1 MADQGSRAARQAAAS
16 NRDSHDLSL
25 PSRDVMRDSLVS
37 HMLLSLDQFS
47 LAQPQPANGTA
58 RLPSYTSQH
67 TSQHKDEEFGP
78 CDGPGDSAVDSA
90 RATHAWG
97 GSRLQTASDSKRRQA
112 SSSCSPRRGSGRHL
126 SASQRAFP
134 LRSRTTTPPPTR
146 HRSPRNA
153 SESSESASGID
164 ATQPAVDASS
174 RRRHRLRRSAS
185 FDVSR
190 QRPGKAALQ
199 PLVLNSSP
207 FNVKFPDS
215 FARNTN
221 DYTEEQDASEQDD
234 PRGDESEQEYSRGKE
249 EDDDDDDDDDD
260 TSYGA
265 APTPTVPSG
274 PRRDRSAMSSA
285 IAPSPLEAPES
296 RTLNHKS
303 SSNRLVKGV
312 SAREKRNN
320 RLQSPPGMAALDL
333 DAAPAPSVGYRKS
346 KAATEASST
355 PVSTPTQAKERP
367 GFFRRVFGGG
377 ASSKSL
383 NSSSSNQDQQR
394 LPSSA
399 SVPDRLQRASEN
411 NKKTRQQQ
419 QQQLQPHEGHTGP
432 AKLTLETSAL
442 ARDVAA
448 PMAQVQQQ
456 PVLQKKPSS
465 FFRRRKK
472 SVIDEQT
479 PPVPSV
485 DAPAVPSLGG
495 FSPLKGTIRN
505 DAAALANSPTSSLRD
520 VMKPYLGSPNTSASA
535 FPTSSFGAGLGLST
549 NPLSPS
555 SPLAEITNTST
566 SPGAKASQPGYKRGF
581 SPDYDPSP
589 NARIRR
595 VDAEQQGRKTRP
607 VETPSRPAPQPPK
620 DTSAVYDSDAKGSS
634 FLDLEEGSD
643 AERPGPKRSKERQQ
657 TLNKGKVVSKSSS
670 PHGREADATIRAGT
684 QNSLPILDKVQSE
697 PGRAKPLPIALAS
710 IVRATSLA
718 SCPTETEFK
727 TAPSAPPSVRV
738 EGVRVE
744 HSPKP
749 LGSAGK
755 AQDSKTL
762 DEPDFVLGEP
772 TEDDL
777 QKAQKIFEGS
787 EVFISKDKAASWMG
801 EEGPVR
807 QRTLQAYMKLYDF
820 GGKSVLDALRSVCSR
835 LVLRAETQQVDRILL
850 AFAKRWC
857 ECNARHGFKSTDI
870 IHTICYSIM
879 LLNTDLHLADID
891 QKMTRSQFVKNTMT
905 TIMHTVSESAPQVFV
920 RPSILSGLG
929 SDLGQPPADQE
940 RSTRR
945 SSFLPRSDSWGG
957 GGGGGEGDDCGPLVK
972 APFNGTVKAWQEQ
985 VETVLKNIYASI
997 RDERLPLYGVEA
1009 DKQAGPAAPQGNLSV
1024 IGMLK
1029 RSPSVLSKA
1038 TSETQL
1044 SSRGRLADSSL
1055 TSASRWTSKSRSRP
1069 RGARNGFSSSRTSFE
1084 DGSSLWSPTMSS
1096 ATWSRYSLGRTQGSM
1111 SQESF
1116 STERRRGDYQ
1126 QSIGFANALSQAI
1139 VRDDD
1144 TAASI
1149 RSGETLQAESLLEDE
1164 SLELA
1169 GPPWIKEAIVS
1180 HKHHLDSVGKKAR
1193 ERNWTEVF
1201 AVIQKG
1207 HMSLFSFS
1215 SSAKSTRS
1223 KGRARGGD
1231 KPSGPV
1237 GGGNW
1242 QDNAVKVGSFSLRLT
1257 LASALPP
1264 PGYSRTRP
1272 HVWALSMPTG
1282 AVHLFQVG
1290 TADII
1295 REFVYTANYWSAR
1308 LSTHP
1313 LTGGISNVE
1322 YGWSDAV
1329 IDRDLMSAMSETPSR
1344 PDSSASRHA
1353 RKSSIASSTFRA
1365 PSLDHVAASLGKSS
1379 AGWGTKL
1386 AGDRIH
1392 IAEWTPPTQSMRPS
1406 SASEPE
1412 QLAVLTRYVQGI
1424 DEELKAHN
1432 DLRGAM
1438 LLAFTPRGSN
1448 SGKAMANWERKSAY
1462 LLRESAKFQTYV
1474 ECLQQ
1479 AAERRREIYAER
1491 DLARRAARGEL
1502 SDGDMDASDD
1512 DGHGG
1517 DDDADADEDD
1527 DDEAEGKREQGEDHV
1542 GDETLKP

>member
-1 MADQGSRAARQAAAS
+1 MADQGSRSAS

-47 LAQPQPANGTA
+47 LAQPQATNGNA
-58 RLPSYTSQH
+58 RLAKY

-78 CDGPGDSAVDSA
+78 CDGAGDSG
-90 RATHAWG
+90 RWG
-97 GSRLQTASDSKRRQA
+97 SSRVQTASDSKRRQA
-112 SSSCSPRRGSGRHL
+112 SSCSPRRGSGRNL
-126 SASQRAFP
+126 SASQRGLP

-146 HRSPRNA
+146 HRSPRHA
-153 SESSESASGID
+153 SESSQSTSGAD
-164 ATQPAVDASS
+164 ATQPSVDASS
-174 RRRHRLRRSAS
+174 RRQRLRRSAS
-185 FDVSR
+185 FDVPR
-190 QRPGKAALQ
+190 QRPDKASLQ

-207 FNVKFPDS
+207 FNVSFPDS
-215 FARNTN
+215 FARNPTH
-221 DYTEEQDASEQDD
+221 YIEKQDASEHDD
-234 PRGDESEQEYSRGKE
+234 DEGDESEQEYSAGKDR
-249 EDDDDDDDDDD
+249 DDDDQDDDG
-260 TSYGA
+260 SYGA

-274 PRRDRSAMSSA
+274 PRRDWSGMSSTT
-285 IAPSPLEAPES
+285 IAPSPLEAPEP
-296 RTLNHKS
+296 RTLHHKS
-303 SSNRLVKGV
+303 SSNRLIKGG
-312 SAREKRNN
+312 SARDKRNN
-320 RLQSPPGMAALDL
+320 RLQSPPAMAPLDF
-333 DAAPAPSVGYRKS
+333 DAAAPAPSVGYRKN
-346 KAATEASST
+346 KA
-355 PVSTPTQAKERP
+355 PVEGPSAPASTPTQAKERP

-383 NSSSSNQDQQR
+383 NNSPSSQDQQR
-394 LPSSA
+394 LPASA

-411 NKKTRQQQ
+411 KKTRQQQ
-419 QQQLQPHEGHTGP
+419 QEQPQQGQAGP
-432 AKLTLETSAL
+432 KRLTLETSAL
-442 ARDVAA
+442 ARDAAA
-448 PMAQVQQQ
+448 PMTQVQQQ
-456 PVLQKKPSS
+456 QQQQQQQQPTLQKKPSS

-479 PPVPSV
+479 PPPVPSV
-485 DAPAVPSLGG
+485 DAPPVPSLGG
-495 FSPLKGTIRN
+495 FSPLKGTIRD

-520 VMKPYLGSPNTSASA
+520 VMKPYLGSPSTSASA
-535 FPTSSFGAGLGLST
+535 FAAPAVGAGLGLSA

-566 SPGAKASQPGYKRGF
+566 SPGSKSSQPGYKRGF
-581 SPDYDPSP
+581 SPDYEPSP

-595 VDAEQQGRKTRP
+595 VDAEQQGGKTRA

-620 DTSAVYDSDAKGSS
+620 DGAVYDSDAKGSS
-634 FLDLEEGSD
+634 FLDLEDDSD
-643 AERPGPKRSKERQQ
+643 AEKCRPKRGKERQQ
-657 TLNKGKVVSKSSS
+657 TLNKGQAVSKGSS
-670 PHGREADATIRAGT
+670 PDGREADATIRAST
-684 QNSLPILDKVQSE
+684 QNPLPILDKVQSE
-697 PGRAKPLPIALAS
+697 PGRAKPVPIALAS
-710 IVRATSLA
+710 MVRATSLA
-718 SCPTETEFK
+718 SCSTETEYK
-727 TAPSAPPSVRV
+727 TAPSAPPSVRI
-738 EGVRVE
+738 EGVSAE
-744 HSPKP
+744 HSPK
-749 LGSAGK
+749 GGAG
-755 AQDSKTL
+755 KTL
-762 DEPDFVLGEP
+762 DEPDFVMGEA
-772 TEDDL
+772 TQDDL

-787 EVFISKDKAASWMG
+787 EVFIAKDKAASWMG

-820 GGKSVLDALRSVCSR
+820 GDKSVLDALRSVCSR
-835 LVLRAETQQVDRILL
+835 LVLRAETQQVDRILV

-857 ECNARHGFKSTDI
+857 DCNARHGFKSTDI

-879 LLNTDLHLADID
+879 LLNTDLHLADIE

-905 TIMHTVSESAPQVFV
+905 TIMQTVSESAPEMFV
-920 RPSILSGLG
+920 RPSILPDKKSGLG
-929 SDLGQPPADQE
+929 GDLGQGPAEQE
-940 RSTRR
+940 RATRR

-957 GGGGGEGDDCGPLVK
+957 GDGDDCGPLVK
-972 APFNGTVKAWQEQ
+972 TPFHGSAKAWQEQ

-997 RDERLPLYGVEA
+997 REEKLPLYGVEA
-1009 DKQAGPAAPQGNLSV
+1009 DKHGGPAAGQGSLSV

-1044 SSRGRLADSSL
+1044 SSRGRLADSSR

-1069 RGARNGFSSSRTSFE
+1069 RGALNGFSSSRTSFE
-1084 DGSSLWSPTMSS
+1084 EGSSLWSPSMSS

-1116 STERRRGDYQ
+1116 GRERRRGDYQ

-1149 RSGETLQAESLLEDE
+1149 RSGETVQAESLLEDE

-1180 HKHHLDSVGKKAR
+1180 HKHHLDSMGKKAR
-1193 ERNWTEVF
+1193 ERNWSEVF

-1231 KPSGPV
+1231 KPAGPV

-1329 IDRDLMSAMSETPSR
+1329 VDRDLMSAIKETPSR
-1344 PDSSASRHA
+1344 PDSSASRHV
-1353 RKSSIASSTFRA
+1353 RKSSIASSSFRA
-1365 PSLDHVAASLGKSS
+1365 PSLDHVAASLGKSA
-1379 AGWGTKL
+1379 AGWSTKL
-1386 AGDRIH
+1386 AGDRIQ

-1406 SASEPE
+1406 SAPEPE

-1448 SGKAMANWERKSAY
+1448 AGKAMANWERKSAY

-1474 ECLQQ
+1474 ECLQH
-1479 AAERRREIYAER
+1479 AAGRRRDIYAER

-1502 SDGDMDASDD
+1502 SDGDVRDSDD
-1512 DGHGG
+1512 DDDNDDDDDDD
-1517 DDDADADEDD
+1517 DDDADDVDGKGG
-1527 DDEAEGKREQGEDHV
+1527 AEREGGPGEDHD